1 MRRCRVRVI
10 IFNRGLTRI
19 EMKMFQECFLED
31 MLDPDFSKKYS
42 SSPQESSAQH
52 NLHTNSD
59 NNPLKVSF
67 KFIILAATSL
77 EASRGM

>member
-1 MRRCRVRVI
+1 MSGNN
-10 IFNRGLTRI
+10 FNNSVTSI
-19 EMKMFQECFLED
+19 KMKIFQECFLED

-59 NNPLKVSF
+59 NNPLKVLF

-77 EASRGM
+77 EASKGI